1 MASTIKMIIE
11 AHKLKSI
18 GRINYEI
25 KLIEEKRK
33 IVSARFSKDDS
44 DLLVTTKQTTNTVPR
59 QTHMF
64 MIAVFH
70 TPRYCSK
77 NM

>member
-44 DLLVTTKQTTNTVPR
+44 DLLVTTKQTTNTVPA
-59 QTHMF
+59 
-64 MIAVFH
+64 I
-70 TPRYCSK
+70 CSK
-77 NM
+77 TTISDKSSTN